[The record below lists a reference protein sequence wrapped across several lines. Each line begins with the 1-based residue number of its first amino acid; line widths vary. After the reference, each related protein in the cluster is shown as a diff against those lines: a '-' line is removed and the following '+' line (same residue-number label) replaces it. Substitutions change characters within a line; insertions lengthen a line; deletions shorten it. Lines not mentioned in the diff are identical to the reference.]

1 MTSPLPPKLSLP
13 SASLLEHWGAGIVV
27 FLFAIGAAYLS
38 GTCNGAKKAADRQD
52 SLHSQQLHDSL
63 TVLERQLPAL
73 QAKAAKV
80 DSLVALTVKPH
91 EVAKATTDTMGA
103 HEASAR
109 AKLEAVLADS
119 LAKLADVRQAALDLA
134 VSDSLARLAVLKERN
149 AANARIMALTNQHSA
164 DSTLLAKDAE
174 TIHLSAQTLAAEQ
187 QVEKD
192 LRAQQ
197 PNVIHRAVRG
207 VLTVAAGGACGG
219 LGLLASPLVAF
230 GGAIACGAIVGAV
243 LH

>member
-1 MTSPLPPKLSLP
+1 MNLPTLTAKGEQW
-13 SASLLEHWGAGIVV
+13 AAGVLV
-27 FLFAIGAAYLS
+27 FVFALMAAYAS
-38 GTCNGAKKAADRQD
+38 GSCHGAQNAADRQD
-52 SLHSQQLHDSL
+52 SQHAQSLHDSL

-91 EVAKATTDTMGA
+91 EAAKVQTDTMGA

-119 LAKLADVRQAALDLA
+119 LAKLADVRAAAESLA
-134 VSDSLARLAVLKERN
+134 VSDSLARLAVTAERD
-149 AANARIMALTNQHSA
+149 AANARIMALTNQHAA

-174 TIHLSAQTLAAEQ
+174 TLRLSDGALRASAQ
-187 QVEKD
+187 VVKD
-192 LRAQQ
+192 LKAQQ

-230 GGAIACGAIVGAV
+230 GGAIACGAVVGAV
-243 LH
+243 IH

>member
-1 MTSPLPPKLSLP
+1 MTAPVPPKPLSL
-13 SASLLEHWGAGIVV
+13 ALLEHWGAGIVV

-91 EVAKATTDTMGA
+91 EAAKVVTDTMGA

-134 VSDSLARLAVLKERN
+134 VSDSLTRLAVMQERD
-149 AANARIMALTNQHSA
+149 AANARILALTNQHSA

-174 TIHLSAQTLAAEQ
+174 TLQLSTQAYAALQ
-187 QVEKD
+187 QVNKD
-192 LRAQQ
+192 LKAQQ
-197 PNVIHRAVRG
+197 PNGIHRAVKGIVVGASTVACAALGSLLSPAGALIGGAACAGLSG
-207 VLTVAAGGACGG
+207 VLV
-219 LGLLASPLVAF
+219 P
-230 GGAIACGAIVGAV
+230 
-243 LH
+243 